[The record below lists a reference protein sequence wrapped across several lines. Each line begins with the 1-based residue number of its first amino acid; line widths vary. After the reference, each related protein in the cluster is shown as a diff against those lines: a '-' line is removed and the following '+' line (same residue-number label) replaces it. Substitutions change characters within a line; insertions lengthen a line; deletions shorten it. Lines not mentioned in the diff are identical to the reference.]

1 MIDNDGQCYYNNAYC
16 VRLIRHIAPLLGK
29 PEERFNWNLETDK
42 IMSKVVF
49 TYFIF
54 CIISL
59 NCQLTLLNIRTCL
72 IYAPLLCR
80 EVLITPANPSSG

>member
-1 MIDNDGQCYYNNAYC
+1 MDNNGQCYYNNAYC

-49 TYFIF
+49 SYFIF
-54 CIISL
+54 YQRHV
-59 NCQLTLLNIRTCL
+59 NCQSIIDIVKHQNM
-72 IYAPLLCR
+72 
-80 EVLITPANPSSG
+80 S

>member
-1 MIDNDGQCYYNNAYC
+1 MTLLYC

-49 TYFIF
+49 T
-54 CIISL
+54 SS
-59 NCQLTLLNIRTCL
+59 NIAYL
-72 IYAPLLCR
+72 H
-80 EVLITPANPSSG
+80 V